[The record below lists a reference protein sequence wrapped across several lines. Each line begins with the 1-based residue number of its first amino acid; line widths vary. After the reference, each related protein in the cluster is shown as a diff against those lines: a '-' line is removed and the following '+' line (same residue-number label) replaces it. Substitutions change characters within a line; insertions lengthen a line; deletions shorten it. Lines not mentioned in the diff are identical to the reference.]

1 MIVAWA
7 IIIHTKMEFLNFDQ
21 VTTTNRFAATIVDVI
36 LSLFNVDGPMYS
48 ANFSYFI
55 LSVEKE

>member
-1 MIVAWA
+1 MIVASG
-7 IIIHTKMEFLNFDQ
+7 INIHTKMKFLNFDQ
-21 VTTTNRFAATIVDVI
+21 VGTANKFAATIVDVI
-36 LSLFNVDGPMYS
+36 FSLFNVDEPIYS